1 MLKKNLNDKLITN
14 FVLMKQFIHKSIA
27 VFMAAVVLLTT
38 MSFALDMHYCGDKLV
53 DFSFVHQVETCGME
67 KMQEPSSCEN
77 SLLSKKSCCT
87 DKQIV
92 NQGTEDLKVSFEQI
106 TFEEQVFITAFVCS
120 YSYLF
125 ETTESKVILL
135 VDYPPPFLKRN
146 VQVLHQTF
154 LI

>member
-1 MLKKNLNDKLITN
+1 M
-14 FVLMKQFIHKSIA
+14 A

-38 MSFALDMHYCGDKLV
+38 MSFALDIHYCGEKLV

-67 KMQEPSSCEN
+67 KMQKPSDCEN
-77 SLLSKKSCCT
+77 PLLSKNSCCT

-92 NQGTEDLKVSFEQI
+92 NQGTEDLNVSFEQI
-106 TFEEQVFITAFVCS
+106 TFEQQVFFTSFV
-120 YSYLF
+120 YSYYNLF
-125 ETTESKVILL
+125 EATESKTILF